1 MAERKKTAAAEKEK
15 VELDGITEKQTD
27 GAVVAQESA
36 AAKKTRTKK
45 AKAKPEETKDAPK
58 EETKDGDKKHKADF
72 QELIE
77 KGKAKGSLTNEE
89 ILEVLDE
96 AELDVENME
105 KLMET
110 IENLGIEVTG
120 YNDDAVFDDLNS
132 NLDSSVDNIDG
143 YDSDDADTLLAQKGL
158 IIDDPVKMYLK
169 EIGKVNLLSTE
180 KELELA
186 ERMAKGDEE
195 AKKMLVES
203 NLRLVVSIAKRYVGR
218 GMFFL
223 DLIQEGNLGLMKA
236 VEKFDYTKGYKFST
250 YATWWIRQA
259 ITRAIADQARTIRI
273 PVHMVETI
281 NKVLRVSRQLLQELG
296 HEASTEEI
304 AEKMNMSVEKV
315 RDIMK
320 LAQEP
325 VSLETPIGEEE
336 DSHLGD
342 FIPDD
347 DAPAPAEAAS
357 YTLLREQLCEV
368 LHTLT
373 PREEHVLKLRFGL
386 EDGRT
391 RTLEEVGKV
400 FNITRERI
408 RQIEAKA
415 LRKLRHPSRSKRLR
429 DYLD

>member
-143 YDSDDADTLLAQKGL
+143 YDSDDADTLLAQEGL
-158 IIDDPVKMYLK
+158 IIDDPVKMY
-169 EIGKVNLLSTE
+169 
-180 KELELA
+180 
-186 ERMAKGDEE
+186 
-195 AKKMLVES
+195 
-203 NLRLVVSIAKRYVGR
+203 
-218 GMFFL
+218 
-223 DLIQEGNLGLMKA
+223 
-236 VEKFDYTKGYKFST
+236 
-250 YATWWIRQA
+250 
-259 ITRAIADQARTIRI
+259 
-273 PVHMVETI
+273 
-281 NKVLRVSRQLLQELG
+281 
-296 HEASTEEI
+296 
-304 AEKMNMSVEKV
+304 
-315 RDIMK
+315 
-320 LAQEP
+320 
-325 VSLETPIGEEE
+325 
-336 DSHLGD
+336 
-342 FIPDD
+342 
-347 DAPAPAEAAS
+347 
-357 YTLLREQLCEV
+357 
-368 LHTLT
+368 
-373 PREEHVLKLRFGL
+373 
-386 EDGRT
+386 
-391 RTLEEVGKV
+391 
-400 FNITRERI
+400 
-408 RQIEAKA
+408 
-415 LRKLRHPSRSKRLR
+415 
-429 DYLD
+429 

>member
-1 MAERKKTAAAEKEK
+1 MAEKKKTAAAEKER

-45 AKAKPEETKDAPK
+45 AKAKPEETKNAPK

-143 YDSDDADTLLAQKGL
+143 YDSDDADTLLAQEGL

-250 YATWWIRQA
+250 YATW
-259 ITRAIADQARTIRI
+259 
-273 PVHMVETI
+273 
-281 NKVLRVSRQLLQELG
+281 
-296 HEASTEEI
+296 
-304 AEKMNMSVEKV
+304 
-315 RDIMK
+315 
-320 LAQEP
+320 
-325 VSLETPIGEEE
+325 
-336 DSHLGD
+336 
-342 FIPDD
+342 
-347 DAPAPAEAAS
+347 
-357 YTLLREQLCEV
+357 
-368 LHTLT
+368 
-373 PREEHVLKLRFGL
+373 
-386 EDGRT
+386 
-391 RTLEEVGKV
+391 
-400 FNITRERI
+400 
-408 RQIEAKA
+408 
-415 LRKLRHPSRSKRLR
+415 
-429 DYLD
+429 